1 MYVAYKRATT
11 HTHTQSKRAKRERV
25 LWGEGIRQ
33 DCRTRRLARS
43 LAPTVQW
50 MLLLLLLIV
59 NLIGIALQ
67 QRRSL
72 LVCADLLIES

>member
-1 MYVAYKRATT
+1 M
-11 HTHTQSKRAKRERV
+11 SKRAKRERV
-25 LWGEGIRQ
+25 LWGEGIRH

-50 MLLLLLLIV
+50 MLLLLLLPLLIV